1 MSNVV
6 LFFQVHLP
14 YKLRKY
20 SFFEIGE
27 SPFYEHS
34 EKNFTEVM
42 KAATSCYLP
51 SNKILLNL
59 IKKHEG
65 RFKVSFAISGLSLD
79 LFEEH
84 APEVIE
90 SFQALAQTGCVDF
103 VAMPYYNSLA
113 YLYSKSEFT
122 SQVEMHAKK
131 MKKLFN
137 VKPKVF
143 CNTELIYNDDN
154 ALWAEEAGYK
164 AVLADKGLHTNI
176 NNPNLVYNAQNAQ
189 KLKLLFRN
197 NSLSEDIS
205 GRFSDTS
212 WSEYPLKAKKYAS
225 WIFDCGDKA
234 QTINLFLRYE
244 NFGLYHTKEE
254 GIFEFL
260 KEFPTK
266 VLQNEN
272 FVFKTLSEVA
282 KLKASAQVSIPM
294 TTSWERKTR
303 DVSIWQ
309 NNDLQKDALLSC
321 YNLEK
326 MLQKANDKN
335 LTKIWQVL
343 QDSEHIYA
351 MSMHERA
358 RDPEKLESPY
368 EAYINY
374 MNILSDLQLRVKHVA
389 QEK

>member
-1 MSNVV
+1 MSNVA

-27 SPFYEHS
+27 NPFYENN

-42 KAATSCYLP
+42 KAATDCYLP
-51 SNKILLNL
+51 SNKIILNL
-59 IKKHEG
+59 IEKHEG
-65 RFKVSFAISGLSLD
+65 RFKVSFAISGLTLD
-79 LFEEH
+79 LLEEH

-103 VAMPYYNSLA
+103 VAMPYHNSLA
-113 YLYSKSEFT
+113 YIYSNKEFT
-122 SQVEMHAKK
+122 NQVEMHAKK

-143 CNTELIYNDDN
+143 CNTELIYNN
-154 ALWAEEAGYK
+154 ETALWAEKAGYK
-164 AVLADKGLHTNI
+164 AVLADKGECACVSS
-176 NNPNLVYNAQNAQ
+176 PNHVYKPFQAENV
-189 KLKLLFRN
+189 KLLLRN
-197 NSLSEDIS
+197 NMLSEDIS
-205 GRFSDTS
+205 GRFSDNT

-225 WIFDCGDKA
+225 WIFSCGNKA
-234 QTINLFLRYE
+234 QAINIFLRYE

-254 GIFEFL
+254 GIFDFL
-260 KEFPTK
+260 QEFPTK
-266 VLQNEN
+266 VLENEK

-282 KLKASAQVSIPM
+282 KLKAHSEVNIEKIF
-294 TTSWERKTR
+294 TWERKTR
-303 DVSIWQ
+303 DLSVWQ
-309 NNDLQKDALLSC
+309 ENDLQKDALLSC

-343 QDSEHIYA
+343 QDSEHLYA
-351 MSMHERA
+351 MSMLERA
-358 RDPEKLESPY
+358 RDPEKMDSPY

-374 MNILSDLQLRVKHVA
+374 MNILSDLQLRVKHVV